1 MLTEQPV
8 TTIQG
13 PRGAVASKLQ
23 LPGNMQTNR
32 LLALGLTFAVGL
44 GPVAGCAAPEMPAE
58 SHGSTTSKLLKPKPT
73 MKAKA
78 SKETTAKYGITE
90 WRMYKQRSGVVLTG
104 YDADGKAV
112 KGVTTSFA
120 DSKDTGNP
128 EVVTH
133 INDGSH
139 ATLKQSLVAS
149 DAPADA
155 DVPDESVAFAQQV
168 AGDLGGVQQSLAGNE
183 ALPTVSD
190 AIVTCGKTLANLCA
204 TAIQCCCGLLF
215 GGWGG
220 QNPVQY
226 AWGAASY
233 AIQSG
238 TQCAT
243 TAIGA
248 ATGVAVEVASG
259 VQNVDVGVNA
269 AGLAQNITQNPLAT
283 GAVSS
288 VKELLADGDNL
299 KIDPKT
305 GEVDFAD
312 NDE

>member
-1 MLTEQPV
+1 MPV
-8 TTIQG
+8 
-13 PRGAVASKLQ
+13 
-23 LPGNMQTNR
+23 
-32 LLALGLTFAVGL
+32 
-44 GPVAGCAAPEMPAE
+44 E
-58 SHGSTTSKLLKPKPT
+58 SRGSTTSKLSKPKPT
-73 MKAKA
+73 LKAAA

-104 YDADGKAV
+104 YDANGKAV

-139 ATLKQSLVAS
+139 ATLKQSLVAADGAS
-149 DAPADA
+149 DANI
-155 DVPDESVAFAQQV
+155 PDESVAFAQQV
-168 AGDLGGVQQSLAGNE
+168 AGDLGGVQQSLSGNDTPSVPE
-183 ALPTVSD
+183 A
-190 AIVTCGKTLANLCA
+190 IMTCGKTLANLCA
-204 TAIQCCCGLLF
+204 AAIQCCCGFLF

-220 QNPVQY
+220 GNPVQG

-259 VQNVDVGVNA
+259 VKNVDVGVNA
-269 AGLAQNITQNPLAT
+269 AGLAQDIAQNPLAD
-283 GAVSS
+283 GSA
-288 VKELLADGDNL
+288 KELLADGDNL

-312 NDE
+312 SDE